1 MGLFKKKSRVEE
13 QKVEAIESIAQE
25 ETVEETVEVLEEAV
39 EILEETVEVSE
50 EIDVGVEEN
59 VGEESVKEV
68 EETGVE
74 EVETTEIEDVEEGE
88 IEEPDE
94 DIKGFADG
102 LLSYFS
108 TAQAK
113 QFQNYKR
120 GRETKENIL
129 DAAIAQ
135 LERTPRVK
143 KKHIP
148 KVMQIFERFVFGYH
162 ILDDLIKDPDISDIK
177 VVGTED
183 IRVKVKGKRR
193 SSGLRFGSKDELDR
207 FISIIATKNEVN
219 VSNINAIQT
228 FTDKTTNPDFI
239 LRITILDDFVTSA
252 GHSYMHIRKI
262 PKTKMTKQQ
271 LINAGLVTPDQIEY
285 LIKAVRSGKKMIFT
299 GKGASGKTTM
309 LNFLLDQIPED
320 RSGMVIQENEELFT
334 DVHPDLMFLKVRMS
348 SGESKV
354 KYDLKDLTI
363 AGLLTDLDYFVIG
376 EIKGDEALYFL
387 NAANT
392 GHVCL
397 GTVHGESSIKAVDK
411 VVDYMK
417 YASDYKKADLMKML
431 GSLDIIVYLENFK
444 CKEISEITGY
454 DDDREDLIYNT
465 LYTNQTPT
473 GNMSKVVV

>member
-1 MGLFKKKSRVEE
+1 MALFKKKKSAEE
-13 QKVEAIESIAQE
+13 QKIEVSEPVAQE
-25 ETVEETVEVLEEAV
+25 E
-39 EILEETVEVSE
+39 ISE
-50 EIDVGVEEN
+50 EIEVGEGEEVDGEVTEN
-59 VGEESVKEV
+59 VGEPGI
-68 EETGVE
+68 EEE
-74 EVETTEIEDVEEGE
+74 EIGEELDEDVEEEEIGE
-88 IEEPDE
+88 ELDE
-94 DIKGFADG
+94 DVKGYADS

-113 QFQNYKR
+113 QFNNYKR
-120 GRETKENIL
+120 GKETKENIL
-129 DAAIAQ
+129 ASAYNH
-135 LERTPRVK
+135 LEKTLRVK
-143 KKHIP
+143 KRQIP
-148 KVMQIFERFVFGYH
+148 KVMEIFEKFVFGYH
-162 ILDDLIKDPDISDIK
+162 ILDDLIKDMDVSDIK

-183 IRVKVKGKRR
+183 IRVKVKGRRR
-193 SSGLRFGSKDELDR
+193 SSGLKFSSKAELDR

-239 LRITILDDFVTSA
+239 LRITVLDSFVTSA

-262 PKTKMTKQQ
+262 PKTKMSKEQ
-271 LINAGLVTPDQIEY
+271 LIEAGLVTPDQIEY
-285 LIKAVRSGKKMIFT
+285 LIKAVRAGKKMIFT

-320 RSGMVIQENEELFT
+320 MSGMVIQENEELFT
-334 DVHPDLMFLKVRMS
+334 DVHPDLMFLKVRMN

-354 KYDLKDLTI
+354 RYDLKDLTI

-417 YASDYKKADLMKML
+417 YASDYKKVDLMKML

-444 CKEISEITGY
+444 CKEISEIVGF
-454 DDDREDLIYNT
+454 DEAREDLIYNT
-465 LYTNQTPT
+465 IYMNQTPT
-473 GNMSKVVV
+473 GNESKVVI